1 MYKNIIDKIKS
12 CLPANRDEYVI
23 HEPFFDN
30 KSYNDSKKC
39 LNSSFVS
46 TQGHYLEKF
55 ELKLKDVTGSN
66 HVILTNTGTFALF
79 LSLKINNINQTEYLY
94 RQ

>member
-39 LNSSFVS
+39 LKSSFVS

-55 ELKLKDVTGSN
+55 ELKLKDPLISSLT
-66 HVILTNTGTFALF
+66 VIVSFSETTILIT
-79 LSLKINNINQTEYLY
+79 
-94 RQ
+94 